1 MSQTTGDIILPFL
14 PVITAIGGIS
24 PAGRSSCHQGFR
36 RLVIDALPGEQRQ
49 RTLAALASLS
59 GHDDQARLL
68 DGTLIRRLETN
79 LYDAARVPVNLG
91 ASSSEPLELEMRNID
106 LPSPL
111 PEGWQVAPINGR
123 RSRVRIPAGAELFV
137 PASYNSRVQ
146 AAGQLP
152 SGFNPGSLYPSRNHP
167 RALQMA
173 VYGASDALG
182 MLGLPWESL
191 RARLPPDQVAV
202 YASNAMSQLDE
213 AGLGGLFRY
222 PASGKRITSKQ
233 VPLGLGE
240 MTADFINAYV
250 LGAAG
255 GTGGTLGACATF
267 LYNLSL
273 GVRDIRSGR
282 RRLVMVGTSEA
293 PLVPEVIEG
302 YRAMGALGEDEALLK
317 LDPGRDTPD
326 YRRACRPFGYN
337 CGFTIAESA
346 QFAILMDDELALEL
360 GADILGAVPDVF
372 IHADGPKKSISAPG
386 IGNYLTLGRAAALT
400 RQLLGEDGLREHS
413 YVHAH
418 GTGTPQNRKTESH
431 VLNETARAFGIS
443 DWPVAAIKCFVGHS
457 LGSAGGDQLAAA
469 LGGFHDGRLPGI
481 ATVDEFA
488 PDIHADRL
496 SLSRE
501 HRQRHDLQA
510 AFLNSKGFGGN
521 NATALVL
528 SPDATLQLLQRRF
541 GENDLSQWRRRSD
554 RTREQ
559 IHAYDEKAIAGNAAP
574 VYRFGEGVLEGDDLE
589 ISDQRI
595 TIPGWDEDVNFEHDP
610 DFDDYR

>member
-1 MSQTTGDIILPFL
+1 MPFL
-14 PVITAIGGIS
+14 PVITAMGGIN
-24 PAGRSSCHQGFR
+24 PAGRTSCHQGFR
-36 RLVIDALPGEQRQ
+36 RLVIDALPAEQRQ

-59 GHDDQARLL
+59 GHDDEQRLL

-79 LYDAARVPVNLG
+79 LFDAGRVPVNLG
-91 ASSSEPLELEMRNID
+91 ATSDEPLVLEMRNID

-111 PEGWQVAPINGR
+111 PEGWQVDPVNGR

-137 PASYNSRVQ
+137 PSSYNSRVQ

-152 SGFNPGSLYPSRNHP
+152 SGFDPGSLYPSRNHP
-167 RALQMA
+167 RALQLA

-182 MLGLPWESL
+182 MLGLPWEQL
-191 RARLPPDQVAV
+191 RARLHPDQVAV

-240 MTADFINAYV
+240 MTADFVNAYV

-255 GTGGTLGACATF
+255 STGGTLGACATF

-273 GVRDIRSGR
+273 GVQDIRSGR

-317 LDPGRDTPD
+317 LDPGRETPD

-337 CGFTIAESA
+337 CGFTIAESS
-346 QFAILMDDELALEL
+346 QFAILMDDQLALEL

-386 IGNYLTLGRAAALT
+386 IGNYLTLGRAASLT
-400 RQLLGEDGLREHS
+400 RQLLGDKALREHS

-418 GTGTPQNRKTESH
+418 GTGTPQNRRTESH
-431 VLNETARAFGIS
+431 VLDETARAFGIR

-469 LGGFHDGRLPGI
+469 LGGFHHGHLPGI
-481 ATVDEFA
+481 TTVDEFA
-488 PDIHADRL
+488 PDIHADHL
-496 SLSRE
+496 SLSNS
-501 HRQRHDLQA
+501 HRARDDLQA
-510 AFLNSKGFGGN
+510 SFLNSKGFGGN

-528 SPDATLQLLQRRF
+528 SPDATLQLMQRRF
-541 GENDLSQWRRRSD
+541 GEKDLSNWRD
-554 RTREQ
+554 RVEKTRES
-559 IHAYDEKAIAGNAAP
+559 ISDYDEAAISGKAAP
-574 VYRFGEGVLEGDDLE
+574 TYRFGEGVLEGEDLK
-589 ISDQRI
+589 ITDRGI
-595 TIPGWDEDVNFEHDP
+595 TIPGWDHDVDFDHDP